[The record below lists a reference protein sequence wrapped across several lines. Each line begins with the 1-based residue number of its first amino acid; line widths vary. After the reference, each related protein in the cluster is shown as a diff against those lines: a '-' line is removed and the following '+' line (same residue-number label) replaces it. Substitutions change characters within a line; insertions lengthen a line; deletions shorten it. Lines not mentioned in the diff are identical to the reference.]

1 LGDDQIQAV
10 ELEIVEETI
19 RFESGIKAALTDEE
33 VSLKKSAFQA
43 LAQQAAGDLI
53 GFAAH
58 WAAFLAL
65 FGTRTCLDITGGRAE
80 VGQGGLDE
88 KTRKQKNSEQKQLLH
103 LRSINYQQKQQQ
115 QL

>member
-1 LGDDQIQAV
+1 MTHARAFASVITSRVTSSDV
-10 ELEIVEETI
+10 T
-19 RFESGIKAALTDEE
+19 ALTTDEE

-80 VGQGGLDE
+80 VGQGGLDCDE
-88 KTRKQKNSEQKQLLH
+88 N
-103 LRSINYQQKQQQ
+103 NFG
-115 QL
+115 